1 MPMLV
6 PMPMPMLVPMLVL
19 VGNPKMRLG
28 FEWIEETKTTFSA
41 ALHSP
46 GGIRRTDRFRA
57 EAPLR

>member
-1 MPMLV
+1 
-6 PMPMPMLVPMLVL
+6 MPMPMLVPMLVL